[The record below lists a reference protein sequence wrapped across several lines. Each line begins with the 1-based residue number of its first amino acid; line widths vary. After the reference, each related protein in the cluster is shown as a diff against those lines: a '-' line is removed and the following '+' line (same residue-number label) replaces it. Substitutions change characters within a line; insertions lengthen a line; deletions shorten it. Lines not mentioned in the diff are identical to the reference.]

1 MAKIDELIQNI
12 KGWKSA
18 QATLK
23 PNYMLIPITRIEPTA
38 ENAPIFNELLKEA
51 KKLNKINRTKS
62 GGISWKRLRLPAYD
76 YNNNSNCV
84 ELVILSDRLYRI
96 QFRNELYKDNRDK
109 ILSGRKAFIEFKAM
123 ARDFGIDFDNYAIDN
138 GKEINAQTEKYIIKA
153 ERESILGMT
162 FENVHHIDFH
172 SSFPAGLAN
181 THPEFSEFLN
191 YLYDNRKKDEKYKA
205 YLNYSIGFMHS
216 KLCGYKYAQLSHDAI
231 NDNNARVR
239 DLAERLR
246 KSGRVPL
253 LYNTDGIW
261 YSGEIFHDY
270 GEGDKLGDWRNDHIN
285 CKFRAKSKGSYEF
298 IEDGKYTPV
307 VRGATNLDKIK
318 NRSEWQWGDIFNAT
332 VIQFYVDDEG
342 VHYYE

>member
-1 MAKIDELIQNI
+1 MEKVEKLIRNI

-18 QATLK
+18 KITRK
-23 PNYMLIPITRIEPTA
+23 PNYMLIPVTSITFTE
-38 ENAPIFNELLKEA
+38 ENGKIFNDILKEA
-51 KKLNKINRTKS
+51 KKYNKLNRTKS

-76 YNNNSNCV
+76 YTFNSNCL
-84 ELVILSDRLYRI
+84 EIIILSDKCYRI
-96 QFRNELYKDNRDK
+96 QLRSELYKDNEEK

-123 ARDFGIDFDNYAIDN
+123 AKRFGIELNNYAIDN

-153 ERESILGMT
+153 ERESILGKT

-181 THPEFSEFLN
+181 THLEFSEFLN

-246 KSGRVPL
+246 KSGRMPL

-270 GEGDKLGDWRNDHIN
+270 GEGDNLGDWRNDHIN

-307 VRGATNLDKIK
+307 VRGRTTLDRTKS
-318 NRSEWQWGDIFNAT
+318 RDTWEWGDIFSAQIIEFYAT
-332 VIQFYVDDEG
+332 EEG
-342 VHYYE
+342 VIYG